1 MPELAM
7 TAAPRHKRRS
17 LKLLGR
23 EAGLTE
29 DRAQRAALEIPI
41 VKWNGDEYPRPVGV
55 VATANVVH
63 KKAGSLEGA
72 NKLARP

>member
-1 MPELAM
+1 M
-7 TAAPRHKRRS
+7 
-17 LKLLGR
+17 KLLGR

-55 VATANVVH
+55 AKVMVATANVVH

>member
-1 MPELAM
+1 M
-7 TAAPRHKRRS
+7 TAAPRHKRRV

-29 DRAQRAALEIPI
+29 DRAQRTALEIPI
-41 VKWNGDEYPRPVGV
+41 VKWNGDECPRPVGV
-55 VATANVVH
+55 AKVMGATANVVH